1 MVFKG
6 AQKKWVPQSPK
17 IYLSATE
24 LCNSETE
31 NNILLFLIF
40 ITLIQPKLSLSDE
53 NRERKSSQT
62 IKIVWVPL
70 NSQTQS

>member
-31 NNILLFLIF
+31 NNILLFPVF
-40 ITLIQPKLSLSDE
+40 ITLTQPKLSLSDE
-53 NRERKSSQT
+53 NKERKSSQT
-62 IKIVWVPL
+62 LKIVWVSH
-70 NSQTQS
+70 NFQTQL